1 MNNIENIDIVI
12 KNGNIA
18 EEKADLIVVPEFNSS
33 ASGGG
38 VGWAI
43 INAGMQA
50 GLDLYNKAAQKK
62 PFNCGDVMI
71 TKSGKRGVALA
82 HVATVSASAQ
92 EQPVAVV
99 KAVFNTLKFAN
110 DKNLQNIA
118 VPELGTGIIGN
129 LTQEQ
134 SAQLIFNAVYEFA
147 KANPDS
153 NVKKVS
159 LVIYYGASLDPAIR
173 VLANKTYMKLPDFM
187 VGNKK
192 IDGVRG
198 LISLFYNNGIDIS
211 KSNGCR

>member
-1 MNNIENIDIVI
+1 MNKIGNIDIVV

-38 VGWAI
+38 VGCAI

-50 GLDLYNKAAQKK
+50 GLDLYDKAAQKK

-71 TKSGKRGVALA
+71 TKSGKRGIALA

-99 KAVFNTLKFAN
+99 KAVFNTLKSAN

-159 LVIYYGASLDPAIR
+159 LVIYRASLDPAIR

-198 LISLFYNNGIDIS
+198 LISLLYNNGIDIS

>member
-1 MNNIENIDIVI
+1 MNKIENIDIVV
-12 KNGNIA
+12 KEGDIA
-18 EEKADLIVVPEFNSS
+18 GEQADLIVVPEFNGC

-38 VGWAI
+38 VGYAI
-43 INAGMQA
+43 IKAGMQA
-50 GLDLYNKAAQKK
+50 GLDIYNKAAQEK

-71 TKSGKRGVALA
+71 TKSGKPGVALA
-82 HVATVSASAQ
+82 HVATVSAGVQ

-99 KAVFNTLKFAN
+99 KAVFNTLKSAN
-110 DKNLQNIA
+110 AKKLQHIA
-118 VPELGTGIIGN
+118 IPELGTGIIGN

-159 LVIYYGASLDPAIR
+159 LIIYRASLDPAIK
-173 VLANKTYMKLPDFM
+173 VLANKTYVKLPEFM

-192 IDGVRG
+192 IDGVHG
-198 LISLFYNNGIDIS
+198 LISLFYNNGIDFN
-211 KSNGCR
+211 KTNEGR